1 MTIENIKILGAI
13 LEPTALPIQPIWP
26 IFKGNGLDWCGCLA
40 SSSKTSPI
48 ILILSIAIGAD
59 HSFEVKNVEIC
70 LAQGLHCTAIKLCCT
85 IFLADCHTNAH
96 LCVKQKFSA
105 YLCPIILCWEKHARA
120 LPNCQKK
127 CLFAHIVIKNKSTG
141 RSALCQLD
149 V

>member
-1 MTIENIKILGAI
+1 MY
-13 LEPTALPIQPIWP
+13 
-26 IFKGNGLDWCGCLA
+26 FKSNPSKSVVMFWWDQKV
-40 SSSKTSPI
+40 SKTFWFIYVVVVFPQSWPHQDLLSRNVVGLAMRMSLPQRWYHPI
-48 ILILSIAIGAD
+48 CD
-59 HSFEVKNVEIC
+59 
-70 LAQGLHCTAIKLCCT
+70 QHCTTIKLCCN
-85 IFLADCHTNAH
+85 IFLADCRTNVH

-105 YLCPIILCWEKHARA
+105 YSCPIILCWEKHARA